1 MSQPRPQPRPIDFS
15 LADFTHNDNP
25 DVGHAPA
32 EFLEWTAHEE
42 IQWGMGFFEQ
52 VLGTSASPRITI
64 IDRATGKPRQMI
76 NLTSYNY
83 LGLNTHPEVIAA
95 AMQGL
100 KTFGLGA
107 SGSPR
112 LSGLMA
118 VHQEL
123 NEKLSAFKRK
133 EDCVLFSGGVMG
145 NIGAISAIMRKNDVL
160 VIDELAHQSIVDGAT
175 LARCKLRTF
184 THNDANDLE
193 RVLKQGK
200 DEGRRQL
207 VAVEGVYSMD
217 GDLANLPEITDVC
230 ERYGAGIYLD
240 EAHSTLMFGKNG
252 RGAAEHFD
260 VEDKIAINY
269 GTFSKSFGAVGGFVC
284 ASRDLILY
292 MRCYATTYAFSCA
305 PAPAIMAGLIKSL
318 EVATRD
324 SSLRDRLWENTAYFR
339 GQLEKLGFNLGLTQS
354 QVLPIILGVER
365 EKLFRYTEA
374 LQKRGLFIQP
384 VDYPAVPAHGTRFR
398 VSMSA
403 EYTRELMDEALN
415 IIEDVLI
422 RNKLD

>member
-1 MSQPRPQPRPIDFS
+1 MARPIDFS
-15 LADFTHNDNP
+15 LADFTFNDNP
-25 DVGHAPA
+25 DVYHAPA
-32 EFLEWTAHEE
+32 DFMEWAGHEE

-52 VLGTSASPRITI
+52 VLGTSASPRITV
-64 IDRATGKPRQMI
+64 IDRETGKPRQMI

-95 AMQGL
+95 AIEGIKQ
-100 KTFGLGA
+100 FGLGA

-112 LSGLMA
+112 LSGYMA

-123 NEKLSAFKRK
+123 NQKLAAFKQK
-133 EDCVLFSGGVMG
+133 EECVLFSGGVMG
-145 NIGAISAIMRKNDVL
+145 NIGAISAILGKQDVL
-160 VIDELAHQSIVDGAT
+160 VLDELGHQSLVDGAK
-175 LARCKLRTF
+175 LAGCKLRTF
-184 THNDANDLE
+184 THNDVNDLE

-200 DEGRRQL
+200 EEGRRQL
-207 VAVEGVYSMD
+207 IAIEGVYSMD
-217 GDLANLPEITDVC
+217 GDLANLPDICEC
-230 ERYGAGIYLD
+230 AERYGAGIYLD

-252 RGAAEHFD
+252 RGAAEHFG
-260 VEDKIAINY
+260 VEDKVGINY

-284 ASRDLILY
+284 ASSDLILY

-305 PAPAIMAGLIKSL
+305 PAPSIMAGLIKAL

-324 SSLRDRLWENTAYFR
+324 STLRDRLWENTTYFR
-339 GQLEKLGFNLGLTQS
+339 GHLERMGFNLGLSQS

-365 EKLFRYTEA
+365 EKLFRYTESM
-374 LQKRGLFIQP
+374 QKKGLFIQP

-398 VSMSA
+398 ISMSA
-403 EYTRELMDEALN
+403 EYTREVMDEALN

-422 RNKLD
+422 KNKLD